1 MCSKQD
7 PRQLLKETGAIHWS
21 SQLERDWQTDYFD
34 PLPLGESSKYAW
46 ICVDTVSGLTQA
58 FPCHFANQDATIRG
72 LEKLINPY
80 QIDSVWGLHFKGH
93 LLIHFKR
100 TLH

>member
-1 MCSKQD
+1 M
-7 PRQLLKETGAIHWS
+7 QLNVFNYVLVCTDTG
-21 SQLERDWQTDYFD
+21 
-34 PLPLGESSKYAW
+34 P
-46 ICVDTVSGLTQA
+46 GLTQA
-58 FPCHFANQDATIRG
+58 FPYHFANQDATIRG